1 MSRKTFTLLAM
12 AAALY
17 GGVVPAQQFVYPK
30 AGQSP
35 EQQQRDDYACHQ
47 WAVQQTGFDPTHAV
61 GAQTAPPASQVDT
74 GGQVAK
80 GVLRGGLMGAGIGKI
95 ADGDAGKAATATAV
109 LGGFRGLHQ
118 AEKQKAAAA
127 TQAKAAP
134 AGNAQAYQRAKA
146 ACLEGRGYVVQ

>member
-1 MSRKTFTLLAM
+1 MTRKALILLAM
-12 AAALY
+12 AAALH
-17 GGVVPAQQFVYPK
+17 GGAVPAQQFVYPK

-35 EQQQRDDYACHQ
+35 EQQRDDYACHQ
-47 WAVQQTGFDPTHAV
+47 WAVQQTGFDPTRA
-61 GAQTAPPASQVDT
+61 AMAPAPPPAAQPDT

-109 LGGFRGLHQ
+109 LGGFKGLHQ

-127 TQAKAAP
+127 AQAKAAP